1 VSKSQLALERGFE
14 TITCRPRHELGSV
27 TLFRFYGPKCDQ
39 LHLASGELLR
49 SELSPNLTETIKLN
63 GNRWDFL
70 EQCFGNHY
78 VVVSGDIRNELK
90 LLGKWLGITIF
101 ET

>member
-1 VSKSQLALERGFE
+1 M
-14 TITCRPRHELGSV
+14 
-27 TLFRFYGPKCDQ
+27 TLFRFYGRECDK
-39 LHLASGELLR
+39 LHVAFGELLD
-49 SELSPNLTETIKLN
+49 SELSPSLTVKVKIK

-78 VVVSGDIRNELK
+78 IVVTGDIRDELK
-90 LLGKWLGITIF
+90 LLGKWLKINIF

>member
-1 VSKSQLALERGFE
+1 MSCEQ
-14 TITCRPRHELGSV
+14 
-27 TLFRFYGPKCDQ
+27 
-39 LHLASGELLR
+39 
-49 SELSPNLTETIKLN
+49 SPNLTVKVKVH

-70 EQCFGNHY
+70 EKCFGNHY
-78 VVVSGDIRNELK
+78 IVVAGDIRSELK

>member
-1 VSKSQLALERGFE
+1 LALERGFE
-14 TITCRPRHELGSV
+14 TLTCRPHLEKGLV
-27 TLFRFYGPKCDQ
+27 TLFRFYGRECDK
-39 LHLASGELLR
+39 LHVAFGGLLD
-49 SELSPNLTETIKLN
+49 SELSPSLTVKVKIK

-78 VVVSGDIRNELK
+78 IVVTGDIRDELK